1 MIRVLFVCLGNI
13 CRSPMAEGV
22 FAHQVAQA
30 GLSAQFRIDSAGT
43 SDWHKGETAHKRTL
57 GLLKA
62 RSIPYDNRSRPL
74 SRADAAEF
82 DLILAM
88 DRQNLE
94 DIQSLFRGSPHTPE
108 IRLFLQD
115 AYDAGLVR
123 VTEVPDPYYTD
134 RYEETYALVDEGS
147 RALLDRLRREHN
159 L

>member
-30 GLSAQFRIDSAGT
+30 GLSDQFQIDSAGT

-57 GLLKA
+57 SLLKA

-74 SRADAAEF
+74 SVADAEAF
-82 DLILAM
+82 DVIVVM
-88 DRQNLE
+88 DGENLR
-94 DIQSLFRGSPHTPE
+94 DTKRLFQGSKHAPE

-115 AYDAGLVR
+115 AFDAGLVK

-134 RYEETYALVDEGS
+134 RYEEVYALVDEGS
-147 RALLDRLRREHN
+147 KALLARLRREHGI
-159 L
+159 

>member
-30 GLSAQFRIDSAGT
+30 GLSDQFQIDSAGT

-57 GLLKA
+57 GILTA

-74 SRADAAEF
+74 SLKDAESF
-82 DLILAM
+82 DVIVVM
-88 DRQNLE
+88 DATNLS
-94 DIQSLFRGSPHTPE
+94 DTKKLFQGSKHAPE

-115 AYDAGLVR
+115 AYDAGLVK
-123 VTEVPDPYYTD
+123 VKEVPDPYYTD
-134 RYEETYALVDEGS
+134 RYEDVYELVETGS
-147 RALLDRLRREHN
+147 KALLARLRREHGI
-159 L
+159 